1 MKAKRLLKRD
11 GRRATVGGWMGQ
23 TGFHLSDKVLECIE
37 NLLCLSKA
45 LLRQKP
51 VLKPNQGRDDGSVHL

>member
-1 MKAKRLLKRD
+1 
-11 GRRATVGGWMGQ
+11 MGQ